1 MNSHFSK
8 EEIKIIDNI
17 KIGCEELI
25 NLVLSDRLQF
35 PEKYAKLGSHTKH
48 KPVVRL
54 STIFELLRLITKNKD
69 KTFRPIDIRKE
80 LPYNYKDIRY
90 SALSD
95 IINSLVKMKF
105 IIKASDFSIKKHRGH
120 PFKSEDESIDNTDI
134 PGLKSYYTI
143 SPLLE
148 SIRKILDKQEVN
160 ESIYNHLLATGLL
173 LKLYEKTKLS
183 EITTFKTNYVES
195 ALNTRKIVKL
205 PESETK
211 TESQFLE
218 YFKKKSEIY
227 NKMSE
232 DEVLKYAKEW
242 AKNLVIKHK
251 PTEFKSIFQLGMIYY
266 NMISSNI
273 KLESY

>member
-25 NLVLSDRLQF
+25 KLVLSDRLQSS
-35 PEKYAKLGSHTKH
+35 EKYAKLSSHTKH

-54 STIFELLRLITKNKD
+54 STIFEILRIITKNKD

-80 LPYNYKDIRY
+80 LPEKYKDIRY

-105 IIKASDFSIKKHRGH
+105 LIKASDFSIKKHRGH

-134 PGLKSYYTI
+134 PGIKSYYTI

-195 ALNTRKIVKL
+195 SLNTRKIVKL

-218 YFKKKSEIY
+218 YLKKE
-227 NKMSE
+227 
-232 DEVLKYAKEW
+232 
-242 AKNLVIKHK
+242 
-251 PTEFKSIFQLGMIYY
+251 
-266 NMISSNI
+266 
-273 KLESY
+273 

>member
-1 MNSHFSK
+1 M
-8 EEIKIIDNI
+8 
-17 KIGCEELI
+17 
-25 NLVLSDRLQF
+25 
-35 PEKYAKLGSHTKH
+35 
-48 KPVVRL
+48 
-54 STIFELLRLITKNKD
+54 
-69 KTFRPIDIRKE
+69 
-80 LPYNYKDIRY
+80 
-90 SALSD
+90 
-95 IINSLVKMKF
+95 
-105 IIKASDFSIKKHRGH
+105 
-120 PFKSEDESIDNTDI
+120 
-134 PGLKSYYTI
+134 
-143 SPLLE
+143 
-148 SIRKILDKQEVN
+148 DKQEVN

-242 AKNLVIKHK
+242 AKNFVIKHK

>member
-1 MNSHFSK
+1 MDVRLSK

-25 NLVLSDRLQF
+25 KLILSDRLKS
-35 PEKYAKLGSHTKH
+35 PEKYAKLSSHTKQ

-54 STIFELLRLITKNKD
+54 SAIFEVLRIITKNKE

-95 IINSLVKMKF
+95 IINSLVKMEF

-148 SIRKILDKQEVN
+148 SIRNILDKQEVN

-183 EITTFKTNYVES
+183 EITTFKTKYVKS
-195 ALNTRKIVKL
+195 ALNTRKMVKL

-242 AKNLVIKHK
+242 AKNFIIKHK
-251 PTEFKSIFQLGMIYY
+251 PIEFKSIFQLGMICY

-273 KLESY
+273 KLSY